1 MTRRTRTITTQTL
14 FGKLWR
20 LLTDLKG
27 IIVRRKRAFRCIYKL
42 YVNLRIK
49 KCVHNRWLLEHAIFE
64 HCPRISLQ
72 KQIEFAKPVHMG
84 RRSTLLSKK
93 SCRKSLDA
101 VPFNGFTFY
110 FLFFQW
116 HTNTN
121 GSDFQKIVAFDNKS
135 KNTNK
140 LCALLKTQANCV
152 HC

>member
-27 IIVRRKRAFRCIYKL
+27 IIVRRKRAFSCIYKL

-101 VPFNGFTFY
+101 VPFNGSTFY
-110 FLFFQW
+110 FF
-116 HTNTN
+116 N
-121 GSDFQKIVAFDNKS
+121 GTQIQTVLTSRR
-135 KNTNK
+135 
-140 LCALLKTQANCV
+140 LWLLTTKAKTQTNCV